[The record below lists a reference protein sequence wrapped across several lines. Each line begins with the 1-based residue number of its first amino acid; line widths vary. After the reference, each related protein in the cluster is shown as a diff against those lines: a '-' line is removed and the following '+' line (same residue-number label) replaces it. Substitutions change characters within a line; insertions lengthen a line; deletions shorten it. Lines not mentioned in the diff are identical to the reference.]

1 MRDKRKRKGEKEEKQ
16 ELEKSFKLDTM
27 LVFHILFG
35 FSQLCEVVINDVQRD
50 EEITQVVL
58 DFCCF

>member
-16 ELEKSFKLDTM
+16 ELEKPIKVDTR